1 MSTTEVKSAPTSEQP
16 QPTTENESTKPS
28 ESPNTTKKSYK
39 GALTTEEAAK
49 QQTENNTTTTTTTT
63 PTESTTASEA
73 DSTNNETR
81 KPRASSKSK
90 SINLHKPAWKNN
102 KKKVTK
108 EEEGEV
114 LADPQA
120 WPTLDQVT
128 TTQSAPKEK
137 KKDSPREE
145 TKELQNSNS
154 SESKKKSA
162 NWVPLP
168 IEVQTRSSSNSAPR
182 RGRGGMRN
190 GQPHQNNSNSTS
202 NQTQQPHQNNNNN
215 RGNWRK
221 PNTRGGNSMRG
232 RGGRG
237 GYNNYAPGA
246 VVYYPPPVEGES
258 LKSALLWQV
267 EYYFSVENLCKD
279 LYLRQQMDEEGWIPL
294 SLVSNFNRIKY
305 LTSDLNTLIETI
317 KTSSVVEY
325 SDDKIRKKED
335 WKTWLIPKGSTQ

>member
-1 MSTTEVKSAPTSEQP
+1 MSTTEVKNAPTSEQP
-16 QPTTENESTKPS
+16 KPTETENKTASS
-28 ESPNTTKKSYK
+28 ESPNTGKKSWK
-39 GALTTEEAAK
+39 GAEDPVK
-49 QQTENNTTTTTTTT
+49 QTENTTT
-63 PTESTTASEA
+63 TESTTASEA
-73 DSTNNETR
+73 DSTNETR

-90 SINLHKPAWKNN
+90 SVNLNSKPAWKNN

-128 TTQSAPKEK
+128 TTQTAPKEK

-154 SESKKKSA
+154 TESKKKSA

-190 GQPHQNNSNSTS
+190 GQPHQNNSNTLS
-202 NQTQQPHQNNNNN
+202 NPNQPNQPQQQPHQNNNN

-232 RGGRG
+232 RGGGRG
-237 GYNNYAPGA
+237 GYNNYSAPGA

-258 LKSALLWQV
+258 LKGALLWQV

-294 SLVSNFNRIKY
+294 NVISQFNRIKY
-305 LTSDLNTLIETI
+305 LTSDLPTLIETI
-317 KTSSVVEY
+317 KTSNVVEF
-325 SDDKIRKKED
+325 SDDKIRKKDD